1 MRRPLGLSESQRH
14 CETDQRLSRII
25 RNILASA
32 SLQPSSYLEATSDRI
47 TILEFDTEWSRGDI
61 IVQWQEQLHD
71 LSRTMDVIKC
81 DNYS

>member
-1 MRRPLGLSESQRH
+1 MRRPLGLSESQRQ

-47 TILEFDTEWSRGDI
+47 TILEFDTEWSHSDI
-61 IVQWQEQLHD
+61 IPPHFINSAVAGATRIYLGQW
-71 LSRTMDVIKC
+71 M
-81 DNYS
+81 

>member
-47 TILEFDTEWSRGDI
+47 TILEFDTEWSHSDI
-61 IVQWQEQLHD
+61 IPPHFINSAVAGG
-71 LSRTMDVIKC
+71 TP
-81 DNYS
+81 